1 MNKCNFCS
9 YSIPTSKMMCTWTC
23 EYKEFGKRA
32 LFCEQAIETMMKY
45 NEIRAN
51 NNINKMSKKVKE

>member
-1 MNKCNFCS
+1 MGVW
-9 YSIPTSKMMCTWTC
+9 IC
-23 EYKEFGKRA
+23 EYKEFDKRE

-51 NNINKMSKKVKE
+51 NNINKMKMEE

>member
-1 MNKCNFCS
+1 MNKCNFCA
-9 YSIPTSKMMCTWTC
+9 YSIPTNQMGVWIC
-23 EYKEFGKRA
+23 EHKEFDKRA

-51 NNINKMSKKVKE
+51 NNINKMKMEE